1 MKNFLVC
8 TTVFLSSFFTALGC
22 GYSPFGED
30 VRYFLF
36 APSYFNYQ
44 DFSAFN
50 YHSNR
55 FGFEADVLSGYESNV
70 EDWYNYLDKKVSKV
84 AISELLNEL
93 KLTDIQADS
102 KNEFVHFLYKNKR
115 NDILKYLKY
124 AKRCEVVN
132 ALDLNDS
139 WEQNEKQNQVNRSVF
154 LKKLWSEYKTETN
167 KYLKRKYAF
176 LTIRVAYYANN
187 KQIIHSLFNQEFKNN
202 KKDYLYYW
210 SLYFDCF
217 FQENPFVNIASI
229 MANSIEKRN
238 ASYYYFHDNFDVE
251 KALANAKTKQDKA
264 NVYAYASVQ
273 KLDRNL
279 DNLQDIYANYPQ
291 SRALSFL
298 LIREINKIEDWVYT
312 PYYINY
318 LPSTESL
325 FDRDDIETTNT
336 LRARS
341 EKDRLYAE
349 ELLKFVTR
357 INVSEVENPVVWKA
371 AEIQLLFITRKFNDC
386 LLQIERFE
394 KTYPQEKV
402 IKQIE
407 QIKALCV
414 VSNKGFIS
422 QNIQP
427 VVLRNLNDNRFLFAL
442 GRELEFRGNIP
453 EGLALISMA
462 DYSSKEYYEY
472 GKDVV
477 WQDNRLKT
485 SGNFH
490 EFYNYFDYL
499 DFVYSTQQ
507 MNLLLDKL
515 NKSLEFSFEK
525 IIYKKIMRDKNYL
538 TDLLGTKY
546 IRENNLS
553 KAYQIFKS
561 IGNKYWDENYN
572 AWERDKYGDDY
583 EFISNPF
590 YDFKYTKGFIPH
602 KEKYLVTK
610 LSVTEHLIKY
620 LNLAYNPK
628 TRDKDYYFFLVANC
642 YFNMSQDGNSW
653 MMRRF
658 LSSIN
663 DDSYN
668 LFDSYIDQVEYNSS
682 KLAKHYYKKAFENAK
697 TDKFKALCLRM
708 IDYVEFNYPN
718 QFNLLKT
725 SYPDFYEDLSGCENL
740 EEFFKSRT

>member
-8 TTVFLSSFFTALGC
+8 TIVFLSSFFKALGC

-30 VRYFLF
+30 VRYCLF
-36 APSYFNYQ
+36 TPSYFNYQ
-44 DFSAFN
+44 DFKAFN
-50 YHSNR
+50 YNSDR
-55 FGFEADVLSGYESNV
+55 FGFGEIVNTGFESNV
-70 EDWYNYLDKKVSKV
+70 EDWYDYFDKKVSKV
-84 AISELLNEL
+84 AINELLNEL
-93 KLTDIQADS
+93 KLTDIHADS
-102 KNEFVHFLYKNKR
+102 KNEWVNYLYNNKR
-115 NDILKYLKY
+115 SDVLKYLKF
-124 AKRCEVVN
+124 AKKCEAIN
-132 ALDLNDS
+132 SLDLTDA
-139 WEQNEKQNQVNRSVF
+139 WERNEQQNSINRSVF
-154 LKKLWSEYKTETN
+154 FKKLFKEYIAEAN

-176 LTIRVAYYANN
+176 LAIRVAYYAHD
-187 KQIIHSLFNQEFKNN
+187 KQIVHSLFNQEFKNT

-349 ELLKFVTR
+349 ELLQY
-357 INVSEVENPVVWKA
+357 VSSVNLSLVENPQLWKA
-371 AEIQLLFITRKFNDC
+371 AEIQLLFITKKFNYC
-386 LLQIERFE
+386 LNQIEKFE
-394 KTYPQEKV
+394 KTYPHEKV
-402 IKQIE
+402 VKQIE
-407 QIKALCV
+407 QIKALCI
-414 VSNKGFIS
+414 VSKKAFIS
-422 QNIQP
+422 LEIQP
-427 VVLRNLNDNRFLFAL
+427 IILRNLNNSRFLFAL

-507 MNLLLDKL
+507 MTHVLDKL
-515 NKSLEFSFEK
+515 NKPLESGFEK
-525 IIYKKIMRDKNYL
+525 TIYKKLIRDKNHL

-546 IRENNLS
+546 IRGNNLT
-553 KAYQIFKS
+553 KAYKIFKS
-561 IGNKYWDENYN
+561 IGSKYWDDNYN
-572 AWERDKYGDDY
+572 AWERDKYGEGY
-583 EFISNPF
+583 EFQFNPF

-602 KEKYLVTK
+602 KEKFLVTK
-610 LSVTEHLIKY
+610 LSITEHLIKY

-628 TRDKDYYFFLVANC
+628 TKDNDFYYFLVANC
-642 YFNMSQDGNSW
+642 YFNMSQYGNSW
-653 MMRRF
+653 LMRRYN
-658 LSSIN
+658 SSSN
-663 DDSYN
+663 DCYN
-668 LFDSYIDQVEYNSS
+668 PDDSYIDQVEYNSS

-740 EEFFKSRT
+740 EEFFKSQT